1 MFIGVIHDNSDM
13 ARVKKLASA
22 LLKKDV
28 SLAKCTGSIAIERFL
43 SAEAE
48 VVRYPMHL
56 TCFYA
61 DAVDEIDS
69 MSLIMATEFFGN
81 MKDEFTRAM
90 ANREINNRIAKIDAQ
105 PDGTLKAYFAQFKE
119 PEDIYWNF
127 LAFISLTP
135 DSVADTAIGTV
146 ELGDEVCS
154 LIHYTDSLIIKSYIR
169 GFDAGMNQQMANELA
184 SDPAFKNVVIFTPK
198 K

>member
-1 MFIGVIHDNSDM
+1 MFIGVVHDNSDM

-22 LLKKDV
+22 LLKKDI
-28 SLAKCTGSIAIERFL
+28 SSAKCTGSIAIERFM
-43 SAEAE
+43 SVEADTTL
-48 VVRYPMHL
+48 YPMHL
-56 TCFYA
+56 TCYYA
-61 DAVDEIDS
+61 DVVDEIDS
-69 MSLIMATEFFGN
+69 MALIMATEFFGN

-90 ANREINNRIAKIDAQ
+90 ANREINTRIAKIDAQ
-105 PDGTLKAYFAQFKE
+105 KDGTLKAYFAQFRE

-127 LAFISLTP
+127 LAFISLTS
-135 DSVADTAIGTV
+135 DGVADTAIGTV

-154 LIHYTDSLIIKSYIR
+154 LVHYTDSLIIKSYIR
-169 GFDAGMNQQMANELA
+169 GFDAGMNQRKVDELA

>member
-13 ARVKKLASA
+13 AQVKKLASA

-28 SLAKCTGSIAIERFL
+28 SSAKCTGSIAIERL
-43 SAEAE
+43 MSTEVD

-61 DAVDEIDS
+61 DVVDEIDS
-69 MSLIMATEFFGN
+69 MALIMATEFFGN

-90 ANREINNRIAKIDAQ
+90 AKREINARIAKIDAQ
-105 PDGTLKAYFAQFKE
+105 KDGTLKAYFAQFKE

-127 LAFISLTP
+127 LAFMSLTS
-135 DSVADTAIGTV
+135 DSVADLSIGV
-146 ELGDEVCS
+146 VDLAGDVYP
-154 LIHYTDSLIIKSYIR
+154 LIHYTDPLIIKSYIR
-169 GFDAGMNQQMANELA
+169 GFDAGMNQRKVAELA